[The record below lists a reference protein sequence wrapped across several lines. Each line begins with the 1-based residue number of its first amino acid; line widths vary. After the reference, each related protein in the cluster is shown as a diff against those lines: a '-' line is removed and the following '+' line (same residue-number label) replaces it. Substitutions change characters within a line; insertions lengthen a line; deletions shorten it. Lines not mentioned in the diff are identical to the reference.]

1 MVESKD
7 NKITSSHGHTK
18 LQLFVQQLLM
28 RKTDFYK
35 KRSTS
40 KDIEK
45 EPQEDKQEVR
55 SCQDPYPLR
64 K

>member
-1 MVESKD
+1 MVESKE

-18 LQLFVQQLLM
+18 VQLFVQQLLM
-28 RKTDFYK
+28 RKTDFYQ

-45 EPQEDKQEVR
+45 EPQEDK
-55 SCQDPYPLR
+55 
-64 K
+64 